1 MTPRGGDTNVTI
13 IGIMTVGSEEDSKG
27 DSKESESLLG
37 GTVTSD
43 SWQLSQSCFFTP
55 SMK

>member
-13 IGIMTVGSEEDSKG
+13 IGVMTVGSEEDSKG

-37 GTVTSD
+37 GTVISD